1 MFKSKKL
8 SLSLLTLSVSSAL
21 LLTACGGGSGGS
33 SGGNP
38 PAAATL
44 TGRVVDGPI
53 ANATVT
59 FTDEATACKNK
70 TATTDENGVFT
81 FPQGCTASALKVTGG
96 QDTTTGLPFTGTLQ
110 APKISVTDIQG
121 IDVVV
126 TPITTLVATVGA
138 DKAAAIAT
146 ALGLSGTNLL
156 TADPLNSAALLAKT
170 TAVQQLIEQIST
182 AVTTLNTDGSL
193 TSTIAQK
200 AITAALISQLTS
212 STTTVDLGNTNTIN
226 AIIQATVKDA
236 DVKAKLPDSL
246 QSNIDNVAT
255 NLAAL
260 TSASIA
266 ANVKTVETTLAALP
280 ATQISSAAALKT
292 AAQEKILTEKN
303 DSTTVNLIQALSQVL
318 ATDST
323 AIESALKDI
332 AEAAT
337 TGGAATDKLTGAI
350 AVIKDKTG
358 IVVPTETITEANKFT
373 NYLLLNGLVLQGTSY
388 TLDQLAA
395 SLITPIKVSSL
406 NNLLVPLV
414 ASDSYKSSN
423 QAVAAALKVETAT
436 KALLI
441 SANQLNLT
449 YTNGTLTAATLPKGS
464 TVGITSTTSGLNTN
478 LELDTDIDVL
488 SNGQIALNSTTLGKI
503 SASLVSSLNKF
514 NSEKGTATVTA
525 VVAPSEGQIIAAT
538 SKSFA
543 TKYTV
548 SVLSKSITGYGT
560 SAKVTVE

>member
-21 LLTACGGGSGGS
+21 LLTACGGGNGGS

-59 FTDEATACKNK
+59 FTDEATACKGK

-96 QDTTTGLPFTGTLQ
+96 QDTTTGLPFTATLQ
-110 APKISVTDIQG
+110 APKISLTDTQG

-200 AITAALISQLTS
+200 AITDALISQLTS

-236 DVKAKLPDSL
+236 DVKAKLPASL

-303 DSTTVNLIQALSQVL
+303 DSTTVNLIQGLSQVL

-373 NYLLLNGLVLQGTSY
+373 NYLLLNGLGLQGTSY

-464 TVGITSTTSGLNTN
+464 TVGITSTTSELNTN
-478 LELDTDIDVL
+478 LTLGTDIDVL

>member
-21 LLTACGGGSGGS
+21 LLTACGGGNGGS

-38 PAAATL
+38 PTAATL

-59 FTDEATACKNK
+59 FTDEATACKDK

-96 QDTTTGLPFTGTLQ
+96 QDTTTGLPFTATLE
-110 APKISVTDIQG
+110 APKISLTDTQG

-126 TPITTLVATVGA
+126 TPITTLVATVGT

-146 ALGLSGTNLL
+146 ALGLTGTNLL
-156 TADPLNSAALLAKT
+156 TADPLNSPALLAKT
-170 TAVQQLIEQIST
+170 TAIQQLNEQIST

-200 AITAALISQLTS
+200 AIATALISQLTS

-236 DVKAKLPDSL
+236 DVKAKLPAL
-246 QSNIDNVAT
+246 QNNIDNVAT

-318 ATDST
+318 ETDST
-323 AIESALKDI
+323 EIESALKDI

-337 TGGAATDKLTGAI
+337 TGGAATDKLTDAL
-350 AVIKDKTG
+350 AVIEDATG
-358 IVVPTETITEANKFT
+358 IVVPTETITEANNFT
-373 NYLLLNGLVLQGTSY
+373 NYLLLNGLSLQGTSY

-441 SANQLNLT
+441 SANQVNLT

-548 SVLSKSITGYGT
+548 SVLNKSITGYGT

>member
-1 MFKSKKL
+1 MFKSRKL

-59 FTDEATACKNK
+59 FTDEATACKDK
-70 TATTDENGVFT
+70 TATTDANGVFT

-96 QDTTTGLPFTGTLQ
+96 QDTTTGLPFTATLE
-110 APKISVTDIQG
+110 APKISLTDAQG

-200 AITAALISQLTS
+200 AITDALISQLTS

-236 DVKAKLPDSL
+236 DVKAKLPASL

-280 ATQISSAAALKT
+280 ATQISSAEALKT

-303 DSTTVNLIQALSQVL
+303 DSTTVNLIQGLSQVL

-373 NYLLLNGLVLQGTSY
+373 NYLLLNGLGLQGTSY

-464 TVGITSTTSGLNTN
+464 TVGITSTTSELNTN
-478 LELDTDIDVL
+478 LTLGTDIDVL

-525 VVAPSEGQIIAAT
+525 VVAPSGGQIIAAT

>member
-1 MFKSKKL
+1 MFKSRKL

-59 FTDEATACKNK
+59 FTDEATACKDK
-70 TATTDENGVFT
+70 TATTDANGVFT

-96 QDTTTGLPFTGTLQ
+96 QDTTTGLPFTGELQ
-110 APKISVTDIQG
+110 APKISLTDIQG

-146 ALGLSGTNLL
+146 ALGLPGTNLL

-170 TAVQQLIEQIST
+170 TAIQQLNEQIST

-236 DVKAKLPDSL
+236 DVKAKLPASL

-280 ATQISSAAALKT
+280 ATQISSAEALKT

-303 DSTTVNLIQALSQVL
+303 DSTTVNLIQGLSQVL

-373 NYLLLNGLVLQGTSY
+373 NYLLLNGLGLQGTSY

-464 TVGITSTTSGLNTN
+464 TVGITSTTSELNTN
-478 LELDTDIDVL
+478 LTLGTDIDVL

-525 VVAPSEGQIIAAT
+525 VVAPSGGQIIAAT

>member
-21 LLTACGGGSGGS
+21 LLTACGGGNGGS

-59 FTDEATACKNK
+59 FTDEATACKDK

-96 QDTTTGLPFTGTLQ
+96 QDTTTGLPFTATLE
-110 APKISVTDIQG
+110 APKISLTDTQG

-126 TPITTLVATVGA
+126 TPITTLVATVGT

-146 ALGLSGTNLL
+146 ALGLPGTNLL

-170 TAVQQLIEQIST
+170 TAIQQLNEQIST

-236 DVKAKLPDSL
+236 DVKAKLPDL
-246 QSNIDNVAT
+246 QNNIDNVAT

-318 ATDST
+318 ETDST
-323 AIESALKDI
+323 EIESALKDI

-337 TGGAATDKLTGAI
+337 TGGAATDKLTDAL
-350 AVIKDKTG
+350 AVIEDATG
-358 IVVPTETITEANKFT
+358 IVVPTETITEANNFT
-373 NYLLLNGLVLQGTSY
+373 NYLLLNGLSLQGTSY

-441 SANQLNLT
+441 SANQVNLT

-548 SVLSKSITGYGT
+548 SVLNKSITGYGT

>member
-1 MFKSKKL
+1 MFKSRKL

-59 FTDEATACKNK
+59 FTDEATACKDK
-70 TATTDENGVFT
+70 TATTDANGVFT

-96 QDTTTGLPFTGTLQ
+96 QDTTTGLPFTATLQ
-110 APKISVTDIQG
+110 APKISLTDAQG

-146 ALGLSGTNLL
+146 ALGLPGTNLL

-193 TSTIAQK
+193 TSTTAQK
-200 AITAALISQLTS
+200 AITTALISQLTS

-226 AIIQATVKDA
+226 AIIQTTVKDA
-236 DVKAKLPDSL
+236 DVKAKLPASL

-280 ATQISSAAALKT
+280 ATQISSAEALKT

-303 DSTTVNLIQALSQVL
+303 DSTTVNLIQGLSQVL

-337 TGGAATDKLTGAI
+337 TGGAATDKLTGAL
-350 AVIKDKTG
+350 AVIEDKTG

-373 NYLLLNGLVLQGTSY
+373 NYLLLNGLALQGTSY

-464 TVGITSTTSGLNTN
+464 TVGITSTTSELNTN
-478 LELDTDIDVL
+478 LTLGTDIDVL

>member
-1 MFKSKKL
+1 MFKSRKL

-59 FTDEATACKNK
+59 FTDEATACKDK
-70 TATTDENGVFT
+70 TTTTDENGKFT
-81 FPQGCTASALKVTGG
+81 FPVGCTASALKVTGG
-96 QDTTTGLPFTGTLQ
+96 QDTTTGLPFTGELQ
-110 APKISVTDIQG
+110 APKISLTDIQG

-146 ALGLSGTNLL
+146 ALGLPGTNLL

-200 AITAALISQLTS
+200 AITDALISQLTS

-236 DVKAKLPDSL
+236 DVKAKLPASL

-280 ATQISSAAALKT
+280 ATQISSAEALKT

-373 NYLLLNGLVLQGTSY
+373 NYLLLNGLGLQGTSY

-464 TVGITSTTSGLNTN
+464 TVGITSTTSELNTN
-478 LELDTDIDVL
+478 LTLGTDIDVL

-525 VVAPSEGQIIAAT
+525 VVAPSGGQIIAAT

-548 SVLSKSITGYGT
+548 SVLNKSITGYGT

>member
-1 MFKSKKL
+1 MFKSRKL

-21 LLTACGGGSGGS
+21 LLTACGGGNGGS

-96 QDTTTGLPFTGTLQ
+96 QDTTTGLPFTATLQ
-110 APKISVTDIQG
+110 APKISLTDTQG

-126 TPITTLVATVGA
+126 TPITTLVATVGT

-146 ALGLSGTNLL
+146 ALGLPGTNLL

-170 TAVQQLIEQIST
+170 TAIQQLNEQIST

-200 AITAALISQLTS
+200 AIATALISQLTS

-236 DVKAKLPDSL
+236 DVKAKLPAL
-246 QSNIDNVAT
+246 QNNIDNVAT

-318 ATDST
+318 ETDST
-323 AIESALKDI
+323 EIESALKDI

-337 TGGAATDKLTGAI
+337 TGGAATDKLTDAL
-350 AVIKDKTG
+350 AVIEDATG
-358 IVVPTETITEANKFT
+358 IVVPTETITEANNFT
-373 NYLLLNGLVLQGTSY
+373 NYLLLNGLSLQGTSY

-464 TVGITSTTSGLNTN
+464 TVGITSTTSELNTN
-478 LELDTDIDVL
+478 LTLGTDIDVL

>member
-1 MFKSKKL
+1 MFKSRKL

-21 LLTACGGGSGGS
+21 LLTACGGDSGGS

-96 QDTTTGLPFTGTLQ
+96 QDTTTGLPFTATLQ
-110 APKISVTDIQG
+110 APKISLTDTQG

-126 TPITTLVATVGA
+126 TPITTLVATVGT

-146 ALGLSGTNLL
+146 ALGLPGTNLL

-170 TAVQQLIEQIST
+170 TAIQQLNEQIST

-236 DVKAKLPDSL
+236 DVKAKLPAL
-246 QSNIDNVAT
+246 QNNIDNVAT

-318 ATDST
+318 ATDRT

-373 NYLLLNGLVLQGTSY
+373 NYLLLNGLGLQGTSY

-464 TVGITSTTSGLNTN
+464 TVGITSTTSELNTN
-478 LELDTDIDVL
+478 LTLGTDIDVL

>member
-1 MFKSKKL
+1 
-8 SLSLLTLSVSSAL
+8 
-21 LLTACGGGSGGS
+21 
-33 SGGNP
+33 
-38 PAAATL
+38 
-44 TGRVVDGPI
+44 VVDGPI

-59 FTDEATACKNK
+59 FTDEATACKGK

-96 QDTTTGLPFTGTLQ
+96 QDTTTGLPFTATLQ
-110 APKISVTDIQG
+110 APKISLTDTQG

-146 ALGLSGTNLL
+146 ALGLPGTNLL

-170 TAVQQLIEQIST
+170 TAIQQLNEQIST

-236 DVKAKLPDSL
+236 DVKAKLPASL

-318 ATDST
+318 ATDRT

-337 TGGAATDKLTGAI
+337 TGGAATDKLTGAL

-373 NYLLLNGLVLQGTSY
+373 NYLLLNGLGLQGTSY

-464 TVGITSTTSGLNTN
+464 TVGITSTTSELNTN
-478 LELDTDIDVL
+478 LTLGTDIDVL

>member
-21 LLTACGGGSGGS
+21 LLTACGGGNGGS

-59 FTDEATACKNK
+59 FTDEATACKGK

-110 APKISVTDIQG
+110 APKISLTDIQG

-236 DVKAKLPDSL
+236 DVKAKLPASL

-280 ATQISSAAALKT
+280 TTQISSAAALKT

-303 DSTTVNLIQALSQVL
+303 DSTTLNLIQALSQVL
-318 ATDST
+318 ATDRT

-337 TGGAATDKLTGAI
+337 TGGAATDKLTGAL

-358 IVVPTETITEANKFT
+358 IIVPTETITEANKFT
-373 NYLLLNGLVLQGTSY
+373 NYLLLNGLGLQGTSY

-464 TVGITSTTSGLNTN
+464 TVGITSTTSELNTN
-478 LELDTDIDVL
+478 LTLGTDIDVL

>member
-21 LLTACGGGSGGS
+21 LLTACGGGNGGS

-59 FTDEATACKNK
+59 FTDEATACKDK

-96 QDTTTGLPFTGTLQ
+96 QDTTTGLPFTATLE
-110 APKISVTDIQG
+110 APKISLTDTQG

-146 ALGLSGTNLL
+146 ALGLPGTNLL

-170 TAVQQLIEQIST
+170 TAIQQLNEQIST

-236 DVKAKLPDSL
+236 DVKAKLPAL
-246 QSNIDNVAT
+246 QNNIDNVAT

-303 DSTTVNLIQALSQVL
+303 DSTTVNLIQGLSQVL

-337 TGGAATDKLTGAI
+337 TGGAATNKLTDAL
-350 AVIKDKTG
+350 AVIEDKTG
-358 IVVPTETITEANKFT
+358 IVVPTETITEANNFT
-373 NYLLLNGLVLQGTSY
+373 NYLLLNGLSLQGTSY

-464 TVGITSTTSGLNTN
+464 TVGITSTTSELNTN
-478 LELDTDIDVL
+478 LTLGTDIDVL

>member
-21 LLTACGGGSGGS
+21 LLTACGGGNGGS

-59 FTDEATACKNK
+59 FTDEATACKDK

-96 QDTTTGLPFTGTLQ
+96 QDTTTGLPFTATLQ
-110 APKISVTDIQG
+110 APKISLTDTQG

-146 ALGLSGTNLL
+146 ALGLPGTNLL

-170 TAVQQLIEQIST
+170 TAIQQLNEQIST

-236 DVKAKLPDSL
+236 DVKAKLPAL
-246 QSNIDNVAT
+246 QNNIDNVAT

-303 DSTTVNLIQALSQVL
+303 DSTTVNLIQGLSQVL

-337 TGGAATDKLTGAI
+337 TGGAATNKLTDAL
-350 AVIKDKTG
+350 AVIEDKTG
-358 IVVPTETITEANKFT
+358 IVVPTETITEANNFT
-373 NYLLLNGLVLQGTSY
+373 NYLLLNGLSLQGTSY

-464 TVGITSTTSGLNTN
+464 TVGITSTTSELNTN
-478 LELDTDIDVL
+478 LTLGTDIDVL